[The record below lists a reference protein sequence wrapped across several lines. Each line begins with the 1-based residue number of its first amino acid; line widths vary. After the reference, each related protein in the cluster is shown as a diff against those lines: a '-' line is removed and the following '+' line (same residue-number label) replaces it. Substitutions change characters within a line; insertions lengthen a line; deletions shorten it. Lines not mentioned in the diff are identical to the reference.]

1 MKSTFHKNKNN
12 YNYNIFLEKF
22 LYQLPKNYDNKYVFV
37 SIINASERI
46 DVNNTSESKECDI
59 C

>member
-12 YNYNIFLEKF
+12 YNYNIFLEKV
-22 LYQLPKNYDNKYVFV
+22 LYQLPKNHVNKYVFV

-46 DVNNTSESKECDI
+46 DVNNTSESK
-59 C
+59 

>member
-12 YNYNIFLEKF
+12 YNYNIFLEKV
-22 LYQLPKNYDNKYVFV
+22 LYQLPKNHVNKYVFV

>member
-1 MKSTFHKNKNN
+1 MKLTFHKNKNN

-46 DVNNTSESKECDI
+46 DVNNTSESK
-59 C
+59 